1 MELRRILIAIA
12 LTCGTGA
19 AGAGLVA
26 TPASAAPATLA
37 QAETSRDDDD
47 DDDDGDD
54 DRRAP
59 RGGVDT
65 GAGGTQDDD
74 DDDDRPRGG
83 VDTGAGGTQDD
94 DDDDD
99 RPRGGVETGAG
110 GTWTGAQAANPVR
123 LRVPAIGLKT
133 KIIPLA
139 IDKKGRL
146 AAPKRYDVAGWNQAG
161 PEPGERGP
169 AVIAGHVDS
178 KTGPAVFYKVR
189 GLDPGDKIH
198 VDRADG
204 TTKTFT
210 VHRLAR
216 YPKTAVP
223 SRTVYG
229 QTAGAEL
236 RLITCGG
243 VFDRKKGSYRDNI
256 VVFAR

>member
-1 MELRRILIAIA
+1 MELKRILIAIA
-12 LTCGTGA
+12 LMCGTGA

-37 QAETSRDDDD
+37 QADDDDRGDDDD
-47 DDDDGDD
+47 DD
-54 DRRAP
+54 RP

-65 GAGGTQDDD
+65 GAGGTSDDD

-83 VDTGAGGTQDD
+83 VDTGAGGTSDDD

-99 RPRGGVETGAG
+99 RPRGGVDTGAG
-110 GTWTGAQAANPVR
+110 GTWTGTQAANPVR

-139 IDKKGRL
+139 LDKKGRL
-146 AAPKRYDVAGWNQAG
+146 TAPKRYDVAGWNQAG

-189 GLDPGDKIH
+189 GLDPGDKIY

-204 TTKTFT
+204 STKAFT

-223 SRTVYG
+223 GRTVYG
-229 QTAGAEL
+229 QTGGAEL

>member
-1 MELRRILIAIA
+1 MELKRILIAIA
-12 LTCGTGA
+12 LMCGTGA

-26 TPASAAPATLA
+26 TPASAAPAALA
-37 QAETSRDDDD
+37 QADDDDRDDDD
-47 DDDDGDD
+47 DD
-54 DRRAP
+54 RP

-65 GAGGTQDDD
+65 GAGGTSDDD

-83 VDTGAGGTQDD
+83 VDTGAGGT
-94 DDDDD
+94 
-99 RPRGGVETGAG
+99 
-110 GTWTGAQAANPVR
+110 QAANPVR

-139 IDKKGRL
+139 LDKKGRL
-146 AAPKRYDVAGWNQAG
+146 TAPKRYDVAGWNQAG

-189 GLDPGDKIH
+189 GLDPGDKIY

-204 TTKTFT
+204 STKAFT

-223 SRTVYG
+223 GRTVYG
-229 QTAGAEL
+229 QTGGAEL

>member
-1 MELRRILIAIA
+1 MELKRILIAIA
-12 LTCGTGA
+12 LMCGTGA

-26 TPASAAPATLA
+26 TPASAAPAALA
-37 QAETSRDDDD
+37 QADDDD
-47 DDDDGDD
+47 DD
-54 DRRAP
+54 RP

-65 GAGGTQDDD
+65 GAGGTSDDDDDD

-83 VDTGAGGTQDD
+83 VDTGAGGTSDD

-99 RPRGGVETGAG
+99 GRPRGGVDTGAG
-110 GTWTGAQAANPVR
+110 GTWTGTQAANPVR

-139 IDKKGRL
+139 LDKKGRL
-146 AAPKRYDVAGWNQAG
+146 AAPKRYEVAGWNQAG

-189 GLDPGDKIH
+189 GLDPGDKIY

-204 TTKTFT
+204 STKAFT

-223 SRTVYG
+223 GRTVYG
-229 QTAGAEL
+229 QTGGAEL